1 MLVSALEQ
9 RDVASMLSISL
20 FYYFFLL
27 PSNHFTYSLAFFNAS
42 FCVLPRRTFL
52 FLFLAYS
59 CQSHEF
65 RCHNSLCVDRNHLCD
80 GVRHCTDGTDELAE
94 NCDKNNIISGKQ
106 HLHTF
111 FNIFLYS
118 YAVLKRQFG
127 FSSYSN
133 LIHKYQAF
141 FSLTDDTKSIYKS
154 RQFIDESR
162 TNESEL
168 YVSRKH
174 SFLLSP
180 SKFIHVNM
188 FVYMFFGVQ
197 NSVIVFR
204 FFCKLIVDEVDQ
216 ASDTDLYF
224 AMRDGVLAVSDVRS
238 NSGCTFITYSHF
250 INFKTKSQYSE
261 PIRAVR
267 C

>member
-1 MLVSALEQ
+1 MRWKWNENSHRTEGGGSGERNDSLFLLCAKTISRDNFLNDLIPYISIRIRIQWFGKRKLQLNKFRVHFKYMLVSALEQ

-118 YAVLKRQFG
+118 YAVLKR
-127 FSSYSN
+127 
-133 LIHKYQAF
+133 
-141 FSLTDDTKSIYKS
+141 
-154 RQFIDESR
+154 
-162 TNESEL
+162 
-168 YVSRKH
+168 
-174 SFLLSP
+174 
-180 SKFIHVNM
+180 
-188 FVYMFFGVQ
+188 
-197 NSVIVFR
+197 
-204 FFCKLIVDEVDQ
+204 
-216 ASDTDLYF
+216 
-224 AMRDGVLAVSDVRS
+224 
-238 NSGCTFITYSHF
+238 
-250 INFKTKSQYSE
+250 
-261 PIRAVR
+261 
-267 C
+267 